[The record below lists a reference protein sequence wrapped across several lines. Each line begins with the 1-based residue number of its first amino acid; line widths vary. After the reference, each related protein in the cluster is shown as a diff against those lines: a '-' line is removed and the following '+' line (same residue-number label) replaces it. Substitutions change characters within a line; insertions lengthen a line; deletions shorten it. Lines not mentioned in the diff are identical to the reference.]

1 MALEF
6 VDDFRTS
13 FAIRTSTRPVFGGME
28 RQAVGRNVV
37 ALEPANGPGHG
48 WRRRG
53 SSGTGLLTVT
63 IDGNQGVSA
72 IIPISVG

>member
-13 FAIRTSTRPVFGGME
+13 FPIRHEHTSSFGGME

-48 WRRRG
+48 WCRRG
-53 SSGTGLLTVT
+53 GSGTGLLTVT